1 MKAVHD
7 IYCEFRNNSG
17 WFHKRIENDMFEEAI
32 LAYFEKKY
40 TSSAVICCTLY
51 EGVFITRLSREH
63 VDKDFIPS
71 KENIKEQIQILDNS
85 EKLIMEKD
93 KLSFKNV
100 LTKLEEHQI
109 LSPEENRN
117 YYKIYT
123 DYRNPAL
130 HWLLW
135 RLYKNLYWKDFPWNS
150 FQFDAQYELIYKDCS
165 EKLINEIYELMTIKK
180 LRKS

>member
-130 HWLLW
+130 H
-135 RLYKNLYWKDFPWNS
+135 
-150 FQFDAQYELIYKDCS
+150 
-165 EKLINEIYELMTIKK
+165 
-180 LRKS
+180 